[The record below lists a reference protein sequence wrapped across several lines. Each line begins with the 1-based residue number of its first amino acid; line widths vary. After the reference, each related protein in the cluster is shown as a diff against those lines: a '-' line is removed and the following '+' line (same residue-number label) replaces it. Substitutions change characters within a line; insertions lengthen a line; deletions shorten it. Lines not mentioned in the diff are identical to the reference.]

1 MPTSVLDAIKL
12 GWWDFEPDDQSAKD
26 FDPTEALPGS
36 QEKIDVLAERA
47 RRGLPLW
54 HRADR
59 LDCEGLASERLP
71 RA

>member
-12 GWWDFEPDDQSAKD
+12 GWWDFEPDDEVTNE

-47 RRGLPLW
+47 RLGLPLW
-54 HRADR
+54 HHRDR
-59 LDCEGLASERLP
+59 VDCEGLVPERLP
-71 RA
+71 FA

>member
-1 MPTSVLDAIKL
+1 VPTSVLDAIKL
-12 GWWDFEPDDQSAKD
+12 GWWDFEPDDQQAND

-59 LDCEGLASERLP
+59 LDCEGLVNDRLP
-71 RA
+71 LA

>member
-12 GWWDFEPDDQSAKD
+12 GWWDFEPDDQATGE

-47 RRGLPLW
+47 RLGLPLW
-54 HRADR
+54 HRQDR
-59 LDCEGLASERLP
+59 LDCEGLFADRLP

>member
-12 GWWDFEPDDQSAKD
+12 GWWDFEPEDQPSND

-36 QEKIDVLAERA
+36 QEKIEILAERA

-54 HRADR
+54 HRSDR
-59 LDCEGLASERLP
+59 LDCEGLGSDRFP